1 MKLRYIIT
9 SLITLVLVGC
19 GGHDGPEQPA
29 GVSRTVLVYMAA
41 ANSLGH
47 GSYSSRRW
55 DIEDIREMTSAVQ
68 AGALDEGGRLLVYHA
83 GSGMVPELKEITR
96 DGVVTL
102 RRYEGEGSPVSVAV
116 MRGVL
121 DDMRTVASA
130 DEYGLVLWSH
140 ASGWMIDNGKSPE
153 GRSWG
158 VDESEGKGS
167 KAKEMA
173 IPDLA
178 RALDDQH
185 LLFIYFDCCFMGNI
199 ESLYEVKDAARYV
212 VASPTETPLAG
223 MPYEENVPCFFS
235 KVPDLRQ
242 VAKNTFDYYDAK
254 SGSDRSI
261 AISLYDMS
269 KIDAVAAAY
278 KNVLAVN
285 KVPADGYSQQ
295 QYGYGRTYGNRFY
308 DFAHYVKSLT
318 DDSSLLGS
326 FDRAMSDFV
335 LYTDNTPSMWGG
347 EINLIHC
354 NGVSSY
360 IITGTDDY
368 VASTKGYY
376 DLRWWN
382 DVVSPAFG
390 N

>member
-9 SLITLVLVGC
+9 SLITFVLVSC
-19 GGHDGPEQPA
+19 GSNDGPEKPT

-41 ANSLGH
+41 ANDLGDRTYD
-47 GSYSSRRW
+47 SK
-55 DIEDIREMTSAVQ
+55 DLREMTEAVQ
-68 AGALDEGGRLLVYHA
+68 GGALDNGGRLLVYHA
-83 GSGMVPELKEITR
+83 GSGMVPELKEVTAEDI
-96 DGVVTL
+96 VTL
-102 RRYEGEGSPVSVAV
+102 RRYEDAGNPVSVAV

-140 ASGWMIDNGKSPE
+140 SSGWMDNGKSPE

-158 VDESEGKGS
+158 VDESEGTGA
-167 KAKEMA
+167 KAREMA

-178 RALDDQH
+178 RALNDQH
-185 LLFIYFDCCFMGNI
+185 LSFIYFDCCFMGNI
-199 ESLYEVKDAARYV
+199 ESLYEIKNAARYII
-212 VASPTETPLAG
+212 ASPTETPLAG
-223 MPYEENVPCFFS
+223 MPYDKNVPCFFA
-235 KVPDLRQ
+235 KTPDLKQ
-242 VAKNTFDYYDAK
+242 AAQNTFDYYDL
-254 SGSDRSI
+254 SENNRNI

-278 KNVLAVN
+278 KNVLDVN
-285 KVPADGYSQQ
+285 TVPAEDYVQQ
-295 QYGYGRTYGNRFY
+295 QYGYGRTYANRFY
-308 DFAHYVKSLT
+308 DFTHYVKSLT
-318 DDSSLLGS
+318 DDAALLGA

-335 LYTDNTPSMWGG
+335 LYTDNTPSMWNG
-347 EINLIHC
+347 EINLINC

-382 DVVSPAFG
+382 EVVSPAFED
-390 N
+390 